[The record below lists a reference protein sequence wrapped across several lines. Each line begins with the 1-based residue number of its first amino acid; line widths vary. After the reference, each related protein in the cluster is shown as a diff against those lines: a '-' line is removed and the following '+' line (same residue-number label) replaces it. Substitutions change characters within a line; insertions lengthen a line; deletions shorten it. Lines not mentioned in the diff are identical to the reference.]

1 MIIDKKPALN
11 GQVDNFIN
19 PLKLF
24 ARSDNMHQIFVAAHT
39 RIDTL
44 NSVTIDGYLN
54 TNAAP
59 SRYFLRSRR

>member
-24 ARSDNMHQIFVAAHT
+24 ARSNNNHEAFVAAPTSIGT
-39 RIDTL
+39 R
-44 NSVTIDGYLN
+44 VDGYVN
-54 TNAAP
+54 TNVAP
-59 SRYFLRSRR
+59 SGYFLRSRR